1 MVGRR
6 FVQDKVLPIRG
17 LDPSTTL
24 TVSMT
29 VTHYTVPKDPI
40 LLYPTLASSLG
51 VAVHPLTPGY
61 PGLSQ
66 QLFQ

>member
-6 FVQDKVLPIRG
+6 FVQDKVLPVWG
-17 LDPSTTL
+17 LDPSTAL
-24 TVSMT
+24 IVSMT
-29 VTHYTVPKDPI
+29 ITHYTVPQDPV

-51 VAVHPLTPGY
+51 VAVHPLAPGY